1 MQRVCIMRALRRQDF
16 TKNTLISVLNT
27 TSRRPVCR
35 QIPEEGQ
42 MVLLS
47 RRHALAAGLG
57 ACAATF
63 SGTQASAR
71 ALIALPDDIINT
83 DAATITAIS
92 TSSPV
97 VAMTFDDGRRPT
109 NTPHLLDMLR
119 ERDIRATFN
128 IIGNRVVQCPAIARR
143 IAEEGHEIGN
153 HSYTHP
159 FLDRLGASS
168 VTNEI
173 DRTSDATFQVTGR
186 PPLTFRPPYG
196 AFTRNQRTGLHAA
209 RALPTILWSVD
220 PLDWRRPHPATHPS
234 RQHRSQPRHPPRHD
248 RRHAP
253 DPRRADSA
261 RAAICHRQPN
271 DRLAIVA
278 IAQVSPCCADGLT
291 P

>member
-1 MQRVCIMRALRRQDF
+1 
-16 TKNTLISVLNT
+16 
-27 TSRRPVCR
+27 
-35 QIPEEGQ
+35 

-97 VAMTFDDGRRPT
+97 VAMTFDDGRHPT

-119 ERDIRATFN
+119 ERDIRATLN
-128 IIGNRVVQCPAIARR
+128 M
-143 IAEEGHEIGN
+143 IGN

-168 VTNEI
+168 GTSEI
-173 DRTSDATFQVTGR
+173 DRTSDATFQVTGS
-186 PPLTFRPPYG
+186 PPVAFRPPYG

-220 PLDWRRPHPATHPS
+220 PQDWRRPHPATHPS
-234 RQHRSQPRHPPRHD
+234 RQHRPVPRHPPRHD

-253 DPRRADSA
+253 DPRRADCA